1 MLNLDK
7 ESLRLIQQLLGLERE
22 GESDF
27 RAQAI
32 LRFNDLE
39 ALKSHLLSSSV
50 YSISI
55 ETRAKIIRG
64 KTADILPDKPGYL
77 AWMKLL
83 SASFDLPISYS
94 ENNFDA
100 VGGLIV
106 GIFQSLEDAHRFFQ
120 GELRDEFRQL
130 EFSIVAKMA
139 LAKHDIVWSHCE
151 ELQKI
156 ETAAKEWVRQTN
168 YGLALKQYSPLFEE
182 ICRKLPGNPSGITK
196 SILNGLI
203 YGLFGALDMYHMM
216 KLLSFIPLLE
226 NRSLSV
232 SQMLK
237 LLDQSKQ

>member
-7 ESLRLIQQLLGLERE
+7 ESLRLVQQLLGVDKE

-64 KTADILPDKPGYL
+64 KTADILPDKPGYF

-83 SASFDLPISYS
+83 SAIFDSPISDKDGLD
-94 ENNFDA
+94 E

-106 GIFQSLEDAHRFFQ
+106 GIFQSLKDGHRFFQ
-120 GELRDEFRQL
+120 GEAEDEFRKF
-130 EFSIVAKMA
+130 EFSVVAKMV
-139 LAKHDIVWSHCE
+139 LAKYDVLWSNRE
-151 ELQKI
+151 KLQKI
-156 ETAAKEWVRQTN
+156 ETAAREWIRQTN
-168 YGLALKQYSPLFEE
+168 SLFALKQYSPLFEE
-182 ICRKLPGNPSGITK
+182 IYRKLLGTPSEITRY
-196 SILNGLI
+196 ILNGLV
-203 YGLFGALDMYHMM
+203 YGLFGALDIIYMI

-226 NRSLSV
+226 HRSLFAP
-232 SQMLK
+232 QILQ
-237 LLDQSKQ
+237 LLDKIE